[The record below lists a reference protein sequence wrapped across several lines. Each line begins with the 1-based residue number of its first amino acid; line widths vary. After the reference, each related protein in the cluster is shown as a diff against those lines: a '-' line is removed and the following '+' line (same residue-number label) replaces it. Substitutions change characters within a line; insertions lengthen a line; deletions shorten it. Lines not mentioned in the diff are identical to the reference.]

1 MKLQFLDDVNEYQD
15 QVIRLYSFDM
25 AEAIKFRD
33 ALQKTIVDS
42 NLPLDLNTLD
52 FIESVNCK
60 LILHISET
68 DEGILT
74 MDNKTFFCDLTLD
87 GYKNMIYRIEPF
99 CLKETKSFKMLYDL
113 DTQVDFVFAPY
124 GT

>member
-15 QVIRLYSFDM
+15 QVIRLFSFGK

-33 ALQKTIVDS
+33 AIKATIIDQHK
-42 NLPLDLNTLD
+42 PLDLSTLD
-52 FIESVNCK
+52 FIEAVNCK

-74 MDNKTFFCDLTLD
+74 MDNKTFFCDLTIE
-87 GYKNMIYRIEPF
+87 GYKIMLQLIEPY
-99 CLKETKSFKMLYDL
+99 CIKETKSFTMLYD
-113 DTQVDFVFAPY
+113 VDSQIDLLFSPY
-124 GT
+124 GS